1 MIRNEPDAYTAI
13 AQAAVVAIRG
23 SLNNITAALSTA
35 SGNIIRATTT
45 ALGELNTAAAN
56 LAQSEVDL
64 LVQELGTIVTILQ
77 NINAT
82 VTVVSTRL
90 GIPKT
95 AAIWAFTR
103 KYRALVITS

>member
-90 GIPKT
+90 GIPKP
-95 AAIWAFTR
+95 AAIWAFHP
-103 KYRALVITS
+103 